1 MNQNDKRPDM
11 RQNPQNRANNHT
23 IDQPQNQRP
32 PRPINEQRA
41 AAQPIKPQRP
51 QAMRQ
56 APPQNIPTGR
66 QTPPQSP
73 QNPVKKQSG
82 LSDNLRSQTPL
93 QRQMRKKSAPSEP
106 GTVRRTA
113 TQQFKIRQDGQKRP
127 KQKRQ
132 KVNRSFTKR
141 VLVLGLIAYFILLPL
156 SVLLSNLLLS
166 SSAMTETDDF
176 SYRLGTGKNTVS
188 IKTYSYSRVYR
199 NGVYYI
205 DMDALAD
212 YCELTTTGD
221 GKNMRYVV
229 RESAEAVEF
238 VIGESIA
245 YINGVPDRTGGNAF
259 FYGGKVH
266 IPLEFAKRC
275 FNNVDITLDTE
286 RNRITIVRNTDDNGD
301 YLILDFPYKLTDGT
315 DKIVFGELDVEIQEQ
330 IIKQNQ
336 PVIPE
341 GDIPLP
347 IQ

>member
-1 MNQNDKRPDM
+1 M
-11 RQNPQNRANNHT
+11 RQNPQSRAV
-23 IDQPQNQRP
+23 DQPINRPKNPRPNQPLQEQRP
-32 PRPINEQRA
+32 PIQNSQPPR
-41 AAQPIKPQRP
+41 QPIKRRVPPQRP
-51 QAMRQ
+51 QN
-56 APPQNIPTGR
+56 AP
-66 QTPPQSP
+66 
-73 QNPVKKQSG
+73 KKPSG

-93 QRQMRKKSAPSEP
+93 QRQMRKKNAPSEP

-113 TQQFKIRQDGQKRP
+113 TQQFKIRQNGA
-127 KQKRQ
+127 KRQ
-132 KVNRSFTKR
+132 KPKSNKANRSFTKR
-141 VLVLGLIAYFILLPL
+141 VLVLGVITYLILLPMV
-156 SVLLSNLLLS
+156 VLVANLLLKS
-166 SSAMTETDDF
+166 NVMTETDDF

-188 IKTYSYSRVYR
+188 IKTYSYSRIYR
-199 NGVYYI
+199 DGVYYI

-229 RESAEAVEF
+229 RETSESVEF

-259 FYGGKVH
+259 LYGGKVH

-275 FNNVDITLDTE
+275 FINLDITLDT
-286 RNRITIVRNTDDNGD
+286 RINRITIVRNTDEKGN
-301 YLILDFPYKLTDGT
+301 YLSLDFPYKLTDGT
-315 DKIVFGELDVEIQEQ
+315 DKIVFGELEVEIQEQ

-341 GDIPLP
+341 DDGAQP